1 MKFCTNC
8 GTQLKLEDKF
18 CFQCGCQSQP
28 LEGVTETTP
37 VSNTATMT
45 QMYVP
50 AIVEE

>member
-28 LEGVTETTP
+28 LEGVAETTT
-37 VSNTATMT
+37 VASTATMT
-45 QMYVP
+45 
-50 AIVEE
+50 